1 MTEQQAIAHNKECED
16 MFRSD
21 MKHLVDVV
29 VEHYMPLT
37 VRKFA
42 TKEFFNMECLML
54 KVQPEDWQSALVR
67 LEEGLGPNCQHL
79 IRDARAEV
87 KKNPLPWLKYFK

>member
-1 MTEQQAIAHNKECED
+1 MTEQQAIAYDKECED

-29 VEHYMPLT
+29 AKHYMPLT

-42 TKEFFNMECLML
+42 AKEFFDMECFML
-54 KVQPEDWQSALVR
+54 KMQPEDWQSALAR
-67 LEEGLGPNCQHL
+67 LEEGLGPNWHHL

-87 KKNPLPWLKYFK
+87 KRNPPPWRKYFK